1 MSVKLKLTGCRA
13 PGSLRVVVAVL
24 ALGASAI
31 ALAAQTGSRE
41 AAKER
46 PDVARFRARVAA
58 ILDQAN
64 ASRLKWGIDVAD
76 RSTGEELYEVNAD
89 HFFAPASNAKVVT
102 TALAL
107 ATLGRNFRFR
117 TTLES
122 STPLDS
128 EGRVEG
134 DLTLVGRGDP
144 DLSNRRFPF
153 ADHAERAGPVEK
165 ILAALVDDAVAKGLR
180 EVDGDVVA
188 DDSFYPYDPYPAGWS
203 NGDLFFSFA
212 APVSAIAYNDNTVFV
227 TIAPG
232 PHIGDPATI
241 TTEPAAALG
250 AFAADI
256 TTGPP
261 DTLPD
266 FAVVRQPA
274 ADFILLRGAIGAG
287 RTPTRI
293 DIAMTAPAEVAAS
306 SLKQLLEA
314 RGVRVMG
321 TARAH
326 HGPPPYSNAAGEPIL
341 PLSPPIAS
349 GATQPSPVV
358 LAEHESQPLLET
370 IRLTNKISH
379 NLHAELLLR
388 AVGREKFGVGSTAAG
403 LKVEREFLHGAG
415 VSNGDI
421 ILSDGSGLGRDNL
434 VTPRGMIT
442 LLAYAAHQP
451 WGADFQSTLP
461 ISGADGT
468 LETRMTGTAA
478 AGLIQAKTG
487 EIEHV
492 RALSGYAT
500 TLRGESLVF
509 SIFYNNNPQ
518 HGGGTAAPGGR
529 HRECHGGND
538 RLPSRREEVKTAKDI
553 REVAGAY
560 LVGCQPHADSRSQ
573 SS

>member
-1 MSVKLKLTGCRA
+1 MSVKLKLTGCHA

-64 ASRLKWGIDVAD
+64 ASRLNWGIDVAD
-76 RSTGEELYEVNAD
+76 RSTGEELYELNAD

-107 ATLGRNFRFR
+107 ATLGGEFRFR

-165 ILAALVDDAVAKGLR
+165 ILAALVDDVVAKGLR
-180 EVDGDVVA
+180 EVDGDIVA
-188 DDSFYPYDPYPAGWS
+188 DDSYYPYDPYPAGWS

-250 AFAADI
+250 TFAADI

-261 DTLPD
+261 DTLAD
-266 FAVVRQPA
+266 FAVVRVPSEN
-274 ADFILLRGAIGAG
+274 FILLRGAIGVA
-287 RTPTRI
+287 RTPTRL
-293 DIAMTAPAEVAAS
+293 DIAMTAPAEIAAL
-306 SLKQLLEA
+306 SLKQLLEMH
-314 RGVRVMG
+314 GVRVTG

-326 HGPPPYSNAAGEPIL
+326 HGSPPYSNAAGEPIL
-341 PLSPPIAS
+341 PPPPPIAS

-434 VTPRGMIT
+434 VTPRGMIA
-442 LLAYAAHQP
+442 LLAYAAHQS
-451 WGADFQSTLP
+451 WGADFHSTLP
-461 ISGADGT
+461 VSGADGT

-509 SIFYNNNPQ
+509 SIIYNNNPQ
-518 HGGGTAAPGGR
+518 HGGATAAPVDAIANAMVETIGSPR
-529 HRECHGGND
+529 VE
-538 RLPSRREEVKTAKDI
+538 KK
-553 REVAGAY
+553 
-560 LVGCQPHADSRSQ
+560 
-573 SS
+573 